1 MCKFHLQPKLRLI
14 WDVKCS
20 SLNLLLIVW
29 TPHWTWL
36 QNLKKFLKY
45 NTVPKYGSS
54 ISHEAQLKIWESYRV
69 VVTVNCCFK
78 CWFYDQS
85 SMWLSFM
92 RCMTRLVQTMVMLSP
107 EEGVMWSLTMPYLD
121 ILQEKK
127 SVCLRTWTLCLQNLL
142 WTAQRAVTLKKF
154 KFATK
159 RGTQR
164 PLAII
169 HCHESMGLG
178 VGVTHREFPI

>member
-54 ISHEAQLKIWESYRV
+54 ISHEAKLKIWESYRV

-92 RCMTRLVQTMVMLSP
+92 RFMTRLVQTMVMLSP

-121 ILQEKK
+121 ILQEKNL
-127 SVCLRTWTLCLQNLL
+127 SVSEPELFASKISFGLLKELLL
-142 WTAQRAVTLKKF
+142 WKNSSLLQREVPRDLW
-154 KFATK
+154 
-159 RGTQR
+159 
-164 PLAII
+164 P
-169 HCHESMGLG
+169 
-178 VGVTHREFPI
+178 